1 MQMVVILGFVLVMVL
16 SGIELPFPPLGPWWV
31 IAMMILG
38 YLIGG
43 YLLTKVLVWLGERK
57 MKKAAGL
64 HKGIGKSCAAL
75 MLIIHFYLLAGMAG
89 VMLAGWLDLVDRELH
104 LGTIPL
110 VWEMVLVCPFVLAM
124 FLHWLA
130 IYPLDRMVRNY
141 IRQTSTIMAEPT
153 LPVWSRR
160 EFLLFHIR
168 YDLLFAAVPIGLI
181 ALVVDLLSLL
191 EPIIGSVATMGM
203 MVAGVGAIAIF
214 TPVILVHLWRAKPL
228 PSGHLRDRLVQLS
241 KMIGFS
247 FRDIVVWDSAGVVV
261 NAAIIGFIK
270 QARYVLISDAMLE
283 HFSDDAIVAVF
294 AHEAGHAVHHHIPY
308 TALFSIGWFMLM
320 VPALQGFSAAMG
332 VSESSAEI
340 ISVILSAALW
350 VGVFG
355 LLSRRFEW
363 QADVFAAS
371 IMSAWMQQAN
381 SEGKSSMEQNDS
393 KDNASLYQL
402 NEEGVR
408 LFGAALQAVARLNGV
423 EPSRRNFRHGSIRS
437 RLDFLDKVLKGGGR
451 KIVDR
456 NIRRIKMLIWGLFI
470 LGSIVTIFSYIHS
483 CS

>member
-16 SGIELPFPPLGPWWV
+16 SGVQLPFAPLGPWWIIV
-31 IAMMILG
+31 LILG
-38 YLIGG
+38 YLLGD
-43 YLLTKVLVWLGERK
+43 YLLTKVLVLLGKRR
-57 MKKAAGL
+57 MKRAGS
-64 HKGIGKSCAAL
+64 HKSIGRSCAAL

-89 VMLAGWLDLVDRELH
+89 LMLAGWLDLVDKELH

-141 IRQTSTIMAEPT
+141 IRQTSAVMAEPT

-181 ALVVDLLSLL
+181 ALVMDLLSLL

-203 MVAGVGAIAIF
+203 TVAGVGAIAIF
-214 TPVILVHLWRAKPL
+214 TPMILVNLWRAKPL

-247 FRDIVVWDSAGVVV
+247 FRDIVVWDSAGVIV
-261 NAAIIGFIK
+261 NAAILGFIK

-294 AHEAGHAVHHHIPY
+294 AHEAGHAIHHHIPY
-308 TALFSIGWFMLM
+308 TAIFSIGWFMLV
-320 VPALQGFSAAMG
+320 VPVLQGFSIAMG
-332 VSESSAEI
+332 VSESSAEVV
-340 ISVILSAALW
+340 SVILSAALW

-355 LLSRRFEW
+355 LLSRRFER

-371 IMSAWMQQAN
+371 IMSAYIQQA
-381 SEGKSSMEQNDS
+381 STECESSVEQDGLNDNTS
-393 KDNASLYQL
+393 PHRL
-402 NEEGVR
+402 NREGVK

-423 EPSRRNFRHGSIRS
+423 EPSQRNFRHGSIRS
-437 RLDFLDKVLKGGGR
+437 RLNFLDKTLLTGSR
-451 KIVDR
+451 EIVDR
-456 NIRRIKMLIWGLFI
+456 SIGKVKLFIWGLFV
-470 LGSIVTIFSYIHS
+470 LGGIVMVLSYIVNL
-483 CS
+483 